1 MIMGGQNCNCIVL
14 IMHVVFE
21 CAAKR
26 KMFFNVI
33 KYVLSMYVMQHIRIH
48 LANHELI
55 SNLTFFPELVLLI
68 FFRLKFFDFCDTHF
82 SIMNNLQQSNT
93 NYVGNNKLFNI
104 NCYEKKF
111 TGNIKLETHLFS
123 C

>member
-1 MIMGGQNCNCIVL
+1 MGCQNCNCIVL

-21 CAAKR
+21 CTAKR

-68 FFRLKFFDFCDTHF
+68 FFRLMFFDFCDTHF

-93 NYVGNNKLFNI
+93 NYVGNNK
-104 NCYEKKF
+104 
-111 TGNIKLETHLFS
+111 
-123 C
+123 